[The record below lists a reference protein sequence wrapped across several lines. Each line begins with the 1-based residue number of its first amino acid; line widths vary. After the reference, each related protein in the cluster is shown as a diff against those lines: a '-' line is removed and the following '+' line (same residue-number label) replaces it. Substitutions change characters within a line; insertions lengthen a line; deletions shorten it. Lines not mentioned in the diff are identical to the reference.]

1 MKSAFAFLLF
11 CPQLGHAA
19 ADPIDMLVRR
29 LNGSHGEWINGLYP
43 TVRLASDAATDAV
56 IEEAIAKTGLIDG
69 RIERYTIISAR
80 SVSID
85 EHLPH
90 VYYALLLDTNL
101 GRKILLMRYEGGTT
115 GWWTR
120 FFDAG

>member
-1 MKSAFAFLLF
+1 MKSTLAFLLF
-11 CPQLGHAA
+11 CSQLCYAA
-19 ADPIDMLVRR
+19 ADPIDMLARR
-29 LNGSHGEWINGLYP
+29 LNASHGEWINGLYP
-43 TVRLASDAATDAV
+43 TIRLASDASTDAV

-69 RIERYTIISAR
+69 RIERFTIITAR

-101 GRKILLMRYEGGTT
+101 GGKILLMRYEGEIT